1 MRKSGW
7 AAATGLGSL
16 VLLLAACG
24 GSSSSSN
31 TAGAAASGT
40 ASSTAVAT
48 SSASG
53 SSSSS
58 TSTSASASASNKASK
73 KASPHIS
80 ATPHNTAGPQ
90 PSSGTVTFN
99 PHGTTIMIVQH
110 SSLGYV
116 LAEANGQ
123 VVYVYSK
130 DKKNGAPTC
139 TGSCAS
145 QWPPVTGTP
154 KAGPADTFPGSFGVV
169 KGSGG
174 VEQVTYD
181 GLPLYTYAGAKAYV
195 TTGNGVDNEWKVVP
209 LSASDISG

>member
-7 AAATGLGSL
+7 AATTGLGSL

-31 TAGAAASGT
+31 TAAGAASGT

-58 TSTSASASASNKASK
+58 TPASASASGKASK
-73 KASPHIS
+73 EASPHIS

-99 PHGTTIMIVQH
+99 PQGTTIMIVQH

-116 LAEANGQ
+116 LAEASGQ
-123 VVYVYSK
+123 VVYTYSK

-174 VEQVTYD
+174 VEQVTYN
-181 GLPLYTYAGAKAYV
+181 GLPLYTYAGAKSYV

-209 LSASDISG
+209 LSASDIIGG

>member
-31 TAGAAASGT
+31 TAGTAASGT

-53 SSSSS
+53 GSSSS
-58 TSTSASASASNKASK
+58 TSTSASASGKASK
-73 KASPHIS
+73 QASPHIS

-90 PSSGTVTFN
+90 PSSGTVSFN
-99 PHGTTIMIVQH
+99 PQGTTIMIVQH
-110 SSLGYV
+110 SSLGFV

-123 VVYVYSK
+123 VVYTYSK
-130 DKKNGAPTC
+130 DTKNGAPTC

-174 VEQVTYD
+174 VEQVTYN

-195 TTGNGVDNEWKVVP
+195 TTGNGVDNEWKVVA
-209 LSASDISG
+209 LSSSDITG

>member
-24 GSSSSSN
+24 GSSSTSN
-31 TAGAAASGT
+31 TAAGAASGT

-58 TSTSASASASNKASK
+58 TPASASASGKASK
-73 KASPHIS
+73 EASPHIS

-99 PHGTTIMIVQH
+99 PQGTTIMIVQH

-130 DKKNGAPTC
+130 DTKNGAPTC

-174 VEQVTYD
+174 KEQVTYN
-181 GLPLYTYAGAKAYV
+181 GLPLYTFAGAKPYV
-195 TTGNGVDNEWKVVP
+195 TTGNGVGNEWKVVL
-209 LSASDISG
+209 LSASDITG

>member
-1 MRKSGW
+1 MGKSGW

-24 GSSSSSN
+24 GSSSSN
-31 TAGAAASGT
+31 TAAGTASGT

-53 SSSSS
+53 SAPSS
-58 TSTSASASASNKASK
+58 STSASANATK

-80 ATPHNTAGPQ
+80 AKPHHTAGPQ
-90 PSSGTVTFN
+90 PSSAVTFN
-99 PHGTTIMIVQH
+99 PQGTTIMIVQR
-110 SSLGYV
+110 SAIGYV

-123 VVYVYSK
+123 VVYTYSK
-130 DKKNGAPTC
+130 DSKGGAPTC
-139 TGSCAS
+139 TGSCAT

-154 KAGPADTFPGSFGVV
+154 KAGPADSFPGSFGVV

-174 VEQVTYD
+174 KEQVTYN
-181 GLPLYTYAGAKAYV
+181 GLPLYVFAGAKSYV
-195 TTGNGVDNEWKVVP
+195 TTGNGVGGEWHVVP
-209 LSASDISG
+209 LSSSDITGG

>member
-31 TAGAAASGT
+31 TAAGAASGT

-53 SSSSS
+53 GSSS
-58 TSTSASASASNKASK
+58 TPASASASGKASK
-73 KASPHIS
+73 EASPHIS

-99 PHGTTIMIVQH
+99 PQGTTIMIVQH

-123 VVYVYSK
+123 VVYTYSK
-130 DKKNGAPTC
+130 DTKNGAPTC

-174 VEQVTYD
+174 KEQVTYN
-181 GLPLYTYAGAKAYV
+181 GLPLYTYAGAKPYA
-195 TTGNGVDNEWKVVP
+195 TTGNGVGNEWKVVA
-209 LSASDISG
+209 LSSSDITG